1 MCNKCKKCKKMEFK
15 QLKNT
20 MIDEN
25 LSFKKQKKSD
35 PIQSKKELYSV
46 LRIWAVLNKKD
57 LQKTIGEK
65 SYGGQ
70 PILWIKIDG
79 ELYYLNADSKMEGII
94 EFIKNENYD
103 WQIIANNRGKLN
115 KITNHPES
123 KSINGLYLYKTL

>member
-1 MCNKCKKCKKMEFK
+1 MCNRCKKCKKMELELLVDK
-15 QLKNT
+15 
-20 MIDEN
+20 MINGN
-25 LSFKKQKKSD
+25 LTFKKQKKSD
-35 PIQSKKELYSV
+35 PIRSKKKLFSV

-79 ELYYLNADSKMEGII
+79 ELYYLNADTKMEGII
-94 EFIKNENYD
+94 EFIKNENYH
-103 WQIIANNRGKLN
+103 WQIIANNRGKFN

>member
-1 MCNKCKKCKKMEFK
+1 MEFE

-20 MIDEN
+20 MIDGN
-25 LSFKKQKKSD
+25 LTFKMQKKVD
-35 PIQSKKELYSV
+35 PIKSKKELYSL

-70 PILWIKIDG
+70 PILWIKIDS
-79 ELYYLNADSKMEGII
+79 ELYYLNADTNMGGII

-103 WQIIANNRGKLN
+103 WQIIANNRGKFN

>member
-1 MCNKCKKCKKMEFK
+1 MELELLVDKMINGS
-15 QLKNT
+15 LT
-20 MIDEN
+20 
-25 LSFKKQKKSD
+25 FKKQKKSD
-35 PIQSKKELYSV
+35 PIRSKKELFSV

-65 SYGGQ
+65 SFGGQ

-79 ELYYLNADSKMEGII
+79 ELYYLNADTKMEGII
-94 EFIKNENYD
+94 EFIKNENYN

>member
-1 MCNKCKKCKKMEFK
+1 MEFE

-20 MIDEN
+20 MIDGN
-25 LSFKKQKKSD
+25 LTFKKQKKLD
-35 PIQSKKELYSV
+35 PIKSKKELYSL

-70 PILWIKIDG
+70 PILWIKIDS
-79 ELYYLNADSKMEGII
+79 EIYYLNADTNMGGII

-103 WQIIANNRGKLN
+103 WQIIANNRGKFN